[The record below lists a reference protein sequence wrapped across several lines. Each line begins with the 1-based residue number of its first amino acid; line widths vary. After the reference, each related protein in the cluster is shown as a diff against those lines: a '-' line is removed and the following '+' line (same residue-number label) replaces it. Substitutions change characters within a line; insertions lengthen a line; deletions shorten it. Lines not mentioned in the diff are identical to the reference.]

1 MGMGYSIVAM
11 GINSSII
18 SSILLLLGV
27 VAVGLSLLRLLYAGI
42 DRFYK
47 WLSQRQFFV
56 EFLQRRERRRREAQ
70 KRDAQ
75 KKRGPLF
82 KRHPMSRWEFLAEI
96 FAEPVILTVAVVL
109 SYDHFKGI
117 WDTSPDFA
125 TFWFRINE
133 NTRGNM
139 FVAVF
144 LTIAIVLWM
153 IVVVSRRVR
162 EDQRDRE
169 YDELQSANT
178 DKVVAAI
185 EKLAREIRK
194 SKNDGNTE

>member
-1 MGMGYSIVAM
+1 MEYGISTM
-11 GINSSII
+11 GISSSII
-18 SSILLLLGV
+18 SSILFLLAV
-27 VAVGLSLLRLLYAGI
+27 VAATLAFLWLLYAGI
-42 DRFYK
+42 NRFYM

-56 EFLQRRERRRREAQ
+56 EFLQRREGRRREAQ
-70 KRDAQ
+70 KREAQ
-75 KKRGPLF
+75 KKRAPLF
-82 KRHPMSRWEFLAEI
+82 KRHPMSRWELFAEV

-117 WDTSPDFA
+117 WETSPDFA
-125 TFWFRINE
+125 TFWVRINE

-144 LTIAIVLWM
+144 LMIAILLWM
-153 IVVVSRRVR
+153 AVVISRRVR
-162 EDQRDRE
+162 EDRRDRE
-169 YDELQSANT
+169 YDELQNTNT

-194 SKNDGNTE
+194 SKNDGSTE

>member
-1 MGMGYSIVAM
+1 MDMEPSIVTM
-11 GINSSII
+11 GLSSDII
-18 SSILLLLGV
+18 SSLLFLLAV
-27 VAVGLSLLRLLYAGI
+27 LAVAVAFLWLLYAGI
-42 DRFYK
+42 NRFYT

-56 EFLQRRERRRREAQ
+56 EFLQRREGRRREAQ
-70 KRDAQ
+70 KREAQ
-75 KKRGPLF
+75 KKRSPLF
-82 KRHPMSRWEFLAEI
+82 KRHPMSRWELFAEV

-125 TFWFRINE
+125 TFWVRINE

-144 LTIAIVLWM
+144 VTIAILLWM
-153 IVVVSRRVR
+153 AVVISRRVR

-169 YDELQSANT
+169 YDELQNTNT

-194 SKNDGNTE
+194 HKNDGSTE